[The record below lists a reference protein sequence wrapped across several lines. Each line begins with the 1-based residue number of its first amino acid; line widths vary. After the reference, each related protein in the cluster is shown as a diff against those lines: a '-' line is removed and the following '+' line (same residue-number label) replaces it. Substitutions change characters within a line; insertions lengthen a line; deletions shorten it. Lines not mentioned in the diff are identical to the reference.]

1 MKTKHKNN
9 QTGDEG
15 RGRKGKLVVRLF
27 IVLAVIGIAYGIYRS
42 LPDKDGS
49 ATDESVERKL
59 IPVVVKSPVL
69 RDFERRLVVQ
79 GNLEAAEFAV
89 VSPRIQGTIDAIFV
103 DEGAS
108 VVAGETMLFQIDK
121 LNLEKA
127 ATLRR
132 HDVEVAK
139 HARRERA
146 ANLKRIQADF
156 EKTELDYNRYV
167 RLFDKEAVTPDA
179 FERQESIYKQAKAML
194 EHAQTLVDL
203 AEEQEKQAEV
213 ALAMSEKDLGDAVIN
228 APINGKISERL
239 QEPGEMGKPGQP
251 VVRIDNT
258 SVIEASAYLPAQY
271 YSRIIPGET
280 LMNIEVSGIDVGQQ
294 VVSYRSPTIDHRLRT
309 FEVKCVLKS
318 PPEGVVPGAMA
329 HIVIVLESRKGLGV
343 PSEAIMERGGLS
355 VIFVVKDGAS
365 HQVSVKTGLETAGWT
380 EVIDGDVTEA
390 TSVVTMG
397 QSMLDDGTEVS
408 IQKEAK

>member
-1 MKTKHKNN
+1 MKTKHKND
-9 QTGDEG
+9 QTGDKG
-15 RGRKGKLVVRLF
+15 RDRKAKLVVRLF
-27 IVLAVIGIAYGIYRS
+27 LVLALIGIAYGIYWS
-42 LPDKDGS
+42 LPDKAES
-49 ATDESVERKL
+49 AIDEFAETKL

-79 GNLEAAEFAV
+79 GNLEAAEYAI

-127 ATLRR
+127 VTLRR
-132 HDVEVAK
+132 HDLEVAK
-139 HARRERA
+139 HAKRERA
-146 ANLKRIQADF
+146 ANLKRVQADF
-156 EKTELDYNRYV
+156 EKTELDYNRYE

-194 EHAQTLVDL
+194 EHAQALVDL
-203 AEEQEKQAEV
+203 ADEQEKQAEV
-213 ALAMSEKDLGDAVIN
+213 ALAMSEKDLDDAVIN
-228 APINGKISERL
+228 APISGKISERL

-258 SVIEASAYLPAQY
+258 SVIEASAYLPSQY
-271 YSRIIPGET
+271 YSKIIPGET
-280 LMNIEVSGIDVGQQ
+280 RMNIEVSGIDVGQQ

-329 HIVIVLESRKGLGV
+329 HIVIVLESRTGLGV
-343 PSEAIMERGGLS
+343 PSEAIQERGGRS
-355 VIFVVKDGAS
+355 IVFVVRDGTS
-365 HQVSVKTGLETAGWT
+365 HEVSVTKGLETAGWT
-380 EVIDGDVTEA
+380 EILDSDLNEEA
-390 TSVVTMG
+390 SVVTMG
-397 QSMLDDGTEVS
+397 QQMIDEGIRVS
-408 IQKEAK
+408 VQKE

>member
-1 MKTKHKNN
+1 MTAKDKSDKK
-9 QTGDEG
+9 GDKG
-15 RGRKGKLVVRLF
+15 RDRKGKLVARLF
-27 IVLAVIGIAYGIYRS
+27 IVLAVIGIAYGIYWS

-49 ATDESVERKL
+49 ATDESVEVGR

-89 VSPRIQGTIDAIFV
+89 VSPRIQGTIHAIFV
-103 DEGAS
+103 DEGDS
-108 VVAGETMLFQIDK
+108 VIAGETMLFQIDK

-127 ATLRR
+127 VTLRR
-132 HDVEVAK
+132 HDLEVAK
-139 HARRERA
+139 HAKRERA
-146 ANLKRIQADF
+146 ANLKRVQADL
-156 EKTELDYNRYV
+156 EKTELDYNRHV
-167 RLFDKEAVTPDA
+167 RLFDKEAVTPDV

-203 AEEQEKQAEV
+203 AAEQEKQAEV
-213 ALAMSEKDLGDAVIN
+213 ALAMSEKDLGDAIIR
-228 APINGKISERL
+228 APISGKISERL
-239 QEPGEMGKPGQP
+239 KEPGEMGQPGQP

-271 YSRIIPGET
+271 YTTIIPGET
-280 LMNIEVSGIDVGQQ
+280 RMNVEVSGIDVGQQ

-309 FEVKCVLKS
+309 FEVKCVLES

-329 HIVIVLESRKGLGV
+329 HIVIVLESRNGLGV
-343 PSEAIMERGGLS
+343 PSEAIQERGGRS
-355 VIFVVKDGAS
+355 VVFVVRDGTS
-365 HQVSVKTGLETAGWT
+365 HEVSVTKGLETAGWT
-380 EVIDGDVTEA
+380 EIIDSSLSEE

-397 QSMLDDGTEVS
+397 QQMIDEGTLVNV
-408 IQKEAK
+408 KEE

>member
-1 MKTKHKNN
+1 MKTKHKND
-9 QTGDEG
+9 QTRDRG

-27 IVLAVIGIAYGIYRS
+27 IVFAVIGIAYGIYRS
-42 LPDKDGS
+42 LPDKAES
-49 ATDESVERKL
+49 ATDESAETKL

-79 GNLEAAEFAV
+79 GNLEAAEYAI

-127 ATLRR
+127 VTLRR
-132 HDVEVAK
+132 HGLEVAK
-139 HARRERA
+139 HAKRERA

-203 AEEQEKQAEV
+203 AEEQKKQAEV
-213 ALAMSEKDLGDAVIN
+213 ALAMSEKDLADAVIK
-228 APINGKISERL
+228 APISGKISERL

-271 YSRIIPGET
+271 YSKIVPGET
-280 LMNIEVSGIDVGQQ
+280 RMNIEVSGIDVGRQ

-318 PPEGVVPGAMA
+318 PAEGVVPGAMA

-343 PSEAIMERGGLS
+343 PSEAIQERGGRS
-355 VIFVVKDGAS
+355 VVFVVRDGTS
-365 HQVSVKTGLETAGWT
+365 HQVPVTKGLETAGWT
-380 EVIDGDVTEA
+380 EIIDSNLSEE
-390 TSVVTMG
+390 TSVITMG
-397 QSMLDDGTEVS
+397 QQMIDEGTLVNV
-408 IQKEAK
+408 QKE

>member
-1 MKTKHKNN
+1 MKAEQKSSHTRSK
-9 QTGDEG
+9 G
-15 RGRKGKLVVRLF
+15 RGHKWKLIVGLF
-27 IVLAVIGIAYGIYRS
+27 LVLAVVGIAYVIHRNLS
-42 LPDKDGS
+42 KKAES
-49 ATDESVERKL
+49 ATDESAETKL

-89 VSPRIQGTIDAIFV
+89 VSPRIQGTIDAVFV

-108 VVAGETMLFQIDK
+108 VVAGETILFQIDK
-121 LNLEKA
+121 LKLEKA
-127 ATLRR
+127 VTLSR
-132 HDVEVAK
+132 HGLEVAK
-139 HARRERA
+139 YAKRERA
-146 ANLKRIQADF
+146 ANLKRVQADF

-179 FERQESIYKQAKAML
+179 FERQESVYKQAKAML

-203 AEEQEKQAEV
+203 VEEQEKQAEV
-213 ALAMSEKDLGDAVIN
+213 ALAMSEKDLDDAVIK

-258 SVIEASAYLPAQY
+258 SVIEVSAYLPAQY
-271 YSRIIPGET
+271 YSKIIPGEIR
-280 LMNIEVSGIDVGQQ
+280 MNVEVSGIDVGQQ
-294 VVSYRSPTIDHRLRT
+294 VVSYRSPTIDNRLRT

-329 HIVIVLESRKGLGV
+329 HIVLVLESRKGLGV
-343 PSEAIMERGGLS
+343 PSEAIQERGGRS
-355 VIFVVKDGAS
+355 VVFVVRDGTS
-365 HQVSVKTGLETAGWT
+365 HQVSVTKGLETAGWT
-380 EVIDGDVTEA
+380 EIIDSNLSEE
-390 TSVVTMG
+390 TSVITMG
-397 QSMLDDGTEVS
+397 QQMVDEGTLVNV
-408 IQKEAK
+408 KEE